1 MLSATL
7 VWAVDKQALQL
18 PAAVSCRRGDP
29 KRVTWAQHGRGLFG
43 VSVHAM
49 PQAALL
55 HLSFSFMFY
64 FLRGLSS

>member
-18 PAAVSCRRGDP
+18 FPAVSCRRGDTKP
-29 KRVTWAQHGRGLFG
+29 VTWAQRGSGLFG
-43 VSVHAM
+43 VSVHAI
-49 PQAALL
+49 PQATLL

-64 FLRGLSS
+64 FLCGLSS